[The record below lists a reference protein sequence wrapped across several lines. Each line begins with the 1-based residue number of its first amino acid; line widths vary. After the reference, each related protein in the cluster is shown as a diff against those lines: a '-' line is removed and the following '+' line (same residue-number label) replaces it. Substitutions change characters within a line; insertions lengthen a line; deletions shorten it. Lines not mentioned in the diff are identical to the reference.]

1 MRLSLSNLARRTP
14 VIIRDPSKISSGLG
28 KYTTDFSNLP
38 ERYIKRKVTKIKYK
52 SSNGPEFI
60 PKLETVTIHKHTLD
74 RPWTQQY
81 WMKNPAKGQFEDA
94 VIEPILQEDW
104 MWFRGDRVEIMKGP
118 DKGKQGYINMIV
130 QERNWVTVE
139 GLNTE
144 YIMLGETKD
153 YPGMMMKQE
162 LPLLVT
168 TDIKL
173 VDPTDEKAADVEWR
187 FTEASERVRV
197 STRSGSLIPIPG
209 KAEES
214 IDYKTKSGYVMNKL
228 KDTSPN
234 IVEDITYEPKLAT
247 FEMDIMEAMNITE
260 SRTPKKTWW
269 Y

>member
-118 DKGKQGYINMIV
+118 DKGKQGGDH
-130 QERNWVTVE
+130 E
-139 GLNTE
+139 GTRQGEAGLHKYDRSRAE
-144 YIMLGETKD
+144 LGD
-153 YPGMMMKQE
+153 C
-162 LPLLVT
+162 
-168 TDIKL
+168 
-173 VDPTDEKAADVEWR
+173 
-187 FTEASERVRV
+187 
-197 STRSGSLIPIPG
+197 
-209 KAEES
+209 
-214 IDYKTKSGYVMNKL
+214 
-228 KDTSPN
+228 
-234 IVEDITYEPKLAT
+234 
-247 FEMDIMEAMNITE
+247 
-260 SRTPKKTWW
+260 
-269 Y
+269 

>member
-1 MRLSLSNLARRTP
+1 
-14 VIIRDPSKISSGLG
+14 
-28 KYTTDFSNLP
+28 
-38 ERYIKRKVTKIKYK
+38 
-52 SSNGPEFI
+52 
-60 PKLETVTIHKHTLD
+60 
-74 RPWTQQY
+74 
-81 WMKNPAKGQFEDA
+81 
-94 VIEPILQEDW
+94 
-104 MWFRGDRVEIMKGP
+104 
-118 DKGKQGYINMIV
+118 MIV